1 MVRKA
6 VIMAGGLATRLRPLT
21 LATNKHMLPVYDR
34 PMIQHVIETV
44 VSSGITDI
52 MVQLTN
58 TFAQPV
64 MELLRDGEPYN
75 CSICYGYQSMGDS
88 VAKMLRSCR
97 TFMNGE
103 PFLLM
108 LGDSFY
114 RAPLQDLDKP
124 APHMWVMPLQ
134 EFDDPRKYAEVRLD
148 GGVITDIADNLFT
161 PSTGIV
167 QTGAWLFPPDV
178 FERAERLLRVS
189 RDREVKVRH
198 LAREYAQVGGM
209 GATLLPPESFL
220 DLGTIEALYKAQ
232 TLMRERVL
240 AQKTGT

>member
-1 MVRKA
+1 MIRKA
-6 VIMAGGLATRLRPLT
+6 VVMAGGLATRLRPLT

-64 MELLRDGEPYN
+64 MELLRDGEPFG
-75 CSICYGYQSMGDS
+75 CSIYYGYQSMGDS

-97 TFMNGE
+97 TFANDE

-124 APHMWVMPLQ
+124 APHVWVMPLQ
-134 EFDDPRKYAEVRLD
+134 EFDDPRKYAEVRLE
-148 GGVITDIADNLFT
+148 GGVITDIAENLFD
-161 PSTGIV
+161 PPTGIV

-178 FERAERLLRVS
+178 FGRAERLLGAT
-189 RDREVKVRH
+189 RDKEVKVRH
-198 LAREYAQVGGM
+198 LAREYARTSGM

-220 DLGTIEALYKAQ
+220 DLGTVEALYKAQ
-232 TLMRERVL
+232 TLMREHALGKRS
-240 AQKTGT
+240 KT